1 VLLSIV
7 NEGDYE
13 ARVFVVLDVKVDGN
27 DVLLNPIDSLLVFG
41 LV

>member
-7 NEGDYE
+7 NERNHE

-27 DVLLNPIDSLLVFG
+27 YVLFNPIDSLLVFG

>member
-7 NEGDYE
+7 NERNHE
-13 ARVFVVLDVKVDGN
+13 ARVFVVLDVKIDGD
-27 DVLLNPIDSLLVFG
+27 DVLFNPIDSLLVVW